1 MTPLAMQ
8 ESRNGKNGDGL
19 EKAMDE
25 QYRAH

>member
-1 MTPLAMQ
+1 MTHLAIQ
-8 ESRNGKNGDGL
+8 ESLNGKNGDGL